1 MNKDYLKRL
10 IIVNMI
16 TGLRAL
22 GSLIIILIYFN
33 YGLFWTGITAIIFFS
48 TDWIDGL
55 LARKWQCST
64 LFGALFDGMSDKLFE
79 IISLSLLVIHNSLL
93 IIPIIMEIIILIIGY
108 NSAFKGNNVASSK
121 LGKIKT
127 VILGLTVILAFLLL
141 GNNYVNNANSI
152 IAALVIFLIVFD
164 VLTIINYWK
173 KDVFYTKNNKLY
185 QEKMYGNKRI
195 INQIKARKEMLSTL
209 QNSIKNN
216 NKKALLFDHEFYL
229 KYRNASIEDM
239 TK

>member
-108 NSAFKGNNVASSK
+108 HSAFKGNNVASSK

-141 GNNYVNNANSI
+141 GNNYVNNANYI
-152 IAALVIFLIVFD
+152 VAALVSLLIG
-164 VLTIINYWK
+164 IYYN
-173 KDVFYTKNNKLY
+173 KNNKLY

-195 INQIKARKEMLSTL
+195 INQMKARKEMLSTL